1 MNFSLNTGRKL
12 WTLVAKNRT
21 TNCLTRSMAQSSS
34 AGKLS
39 GKVAIVTASTEGI
52 GLGIAESLAKHGAS
66 VMISS
71 RKEANVE
78 AAVAKLRDDGHEVA
92 GTVCH
97 VGKPQDRQNLLKET
111 VNRYGGLD
119 ILVSNAAVNPYFGSI
134 IDCPEDVWDK

>member
-1 MNFSLNTGRKL
+1 MNRRELESDDLL
-12 WTLVAKNRT
+12 
-21 TNCLTRSMAQSSS
+21 
-34 AGKLS
+34 GKLS

-78 AAVAKLRDDGHEVA
+78 AAVAKLRADGHEVA

-97 VGKPQDRQNLLKET
+97 VGKPQDRQNLLKVRSSCGLSQLDIFPLQET

-119 ILVSNAAVNPYFGSI
+119 ILVSNAAVNPYFGELSSYQI
-134 IDCPEDVWDK
+134 SG

>member
-1 MNFSLNTGRKL
+1 MS
-12 WTLVAKNRT
+12 
-21 TNCLTRSMAQSSS
+21 
-34 AGKLS
+34 GKLS

-78 AAVAKLRDDGHEVA
+78 AAVAALRADGHEVA

-97 VGKPQDRQNLLKET
+97 VGKPQDRQNLLKVKSPSGLSQVDIFPLQET
-111 VNRYGGLD
+111 VNRFGGLD
-119 ILVSNAAVNPYFGSI
+119 ILVSNAAVNPYFGELSS
-134 IDCPEDVWDK
+134 